1 MAAEISVAKRE
12 RDFYLSRV
20 DKAKAGDAMRQ
31 RKQLKAD
38 KVCQGMGLGTGQHN
52 AAVHSQSQSANHR
65 FRRIVL
71 FGDVRP
77 CFVSSDKLDPDKTR
91 SGVFKRDRT
100 RMHFS
105 VLRTAGRIK
114 HSASGPQHVWLIKE

>member
-52 AAVHSQSQSANHR
+52 AAIQTANHNLQITDSGAL
-65 FRRIVL
+65 FYSGMCGLVL
-71 FGDVRP
+71 FRQI
-77 CFVSSDKLDPDKTR
+77 S
-91 SGVFKRDRT
+91 
-100 RMHFS
+100 
-105 VLRTAGRIK
+105 
-114 HSASGPQHVWLIKE
+114 